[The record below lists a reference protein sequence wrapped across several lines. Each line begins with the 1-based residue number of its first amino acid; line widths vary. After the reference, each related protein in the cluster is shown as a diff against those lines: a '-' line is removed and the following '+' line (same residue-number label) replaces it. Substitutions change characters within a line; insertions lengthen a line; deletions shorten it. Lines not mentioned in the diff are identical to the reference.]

1 MVDSGAQGNYI
12 SPRTVIEHGFYT
24 RVKPAKYALVLANGT
39 TAGAGPVEV
48 ETYPI
53 GMGMGG
59 HWELVGFD
67 VTDIGKHDVILG
79 LPWMKEHNPEID
91 WASEQLKFTRCSCK
105 KDALTAKGPREICA
119 ISKEE
124 PEHQA
129 QGSPTKEIPLAYKD
143 FEQLFEEELGKE
155 ALPRHQ
161 SWDHQIQLADDA
173 VPVYQPLR
181 QLSEDDLRT
190 LKEYID
196 ANLKKGYIRES
207 ASPWGSP
214 VLFAGKKD
222 GGKRLCIDYRKL
234 NDLTKKDRY
243 ALPLAEELR
252 DRLRGAKI
260 FTQLDLRGAY
270 NLIRMAPGEEE
281 KTAFRTRYGHYE
293 YTVMPFGLTNAP
305 ATFQRLINNV
315 LRPYLDQSCIC
326 YLDDILVY
334 SKSEEQ
340 HVKDVRDILTA
351 LRGAHLLLKPEKC
364 NFHTTKVIF
373 LGFVVTTDGI
383 QMDPEKVAT
392 VLAWNPPT
400 TVKEVQ
406 SFLGFANYYRRFIKD
421 YSKIAAPLTELTHKD
436 REFAW
441 TDEAQEAMDRLKQ
454 VFTTSPVLA
463 SFQPE
468 KEIRVETDASDY
480 AIGAVLSQPN
490 EQGR

>member
-1 MVDSGAQGNYI
+1 
-12 SPRTVIEHGFYT
+12 
-24 RVKPAKYALVLANGT
+24 
-39 TAGAGPVEV
+39 
-48 ETYPI
+48 
-53 GMGMGG
+53 MGIGG
-59 HWELVGFD
+59 HWERITFD
-67 VTDIGKHDVILG
+67 VTDIGRHDIILG
-79 LPWMKEHNPEID
+79 LPWIREHNPEID

-105 KDALTAKGPREICA
+105 KDALTAKSPREVGTT
-119 ISKEE
+119 SKERE
-124 PEHQA
+124 LGHQ
-129 QGSPTKEIPLAYKD
+129 SPGPLTKTMPSAYRD
-143 FEQLFEEELGKE
+143 FEQLFKEELGKE
-155 ALPRHQ
+155 ALPKHQ
-161 SWDHQIQLADDA
+161 SWDHRIPLAEGA
-173 VPVYQPLR
+173 TPSFQPLR
-181 QLSEDDLRT
+181 QLSENDLRT

-196 ANLKKGYIRES
+196 VNLKKGYIRES
-207 ASPWGSP
+207 TSPWGSP
-214 VLFAGKKD
+214 VLFANKKD

-243 ALPLAEELR
+243 ALPLADELR

-334 SKSEEQ
+334 SKGEEQ

-351 LRGAHLLLKPEKC
+351 LRGASLLLKPEKC
-364 NFHTTKVIF
+364 NFHTTRVIF
-373 LGFVVTTDGI
+373 LGFVVTTEGI
-383 QMDPEKVAT
+383 TMDPEKVAT
-392 VLAWNPPT
+392 VLAWNSPT

-436 REFAW
+436 REFNW
-441 TDEAQEAMDRLKQ
+441 TPKAQEAMDGLKR

-463 SFQPE
+463 SFQPD
-468 KEIRVETDASDY
+468 KEIRVETDSSDY

-490 EQGR
+490 EHGR